1 VKHVVKLS
9 KDVPAAA
16 DEVQDVI
23 CSLNHSLATFI
34 ESKGGFQ
41 PIVAWLDDK
50 CDIPEPNP

>member
-1 VKHVVKLS
+1 MKHVVKLS